1 MIKAGVLLKSFTL
14 CKINKNTCASLNSF
28 VLAHFKKIV
37 AILLTAYVLCMWY
50 CSTRISVTGDELN
63 YFAYAVNVVKGNPAK
78 ENINGVP
85 VFNSQMPIN
94 ALNTFPRAVEQV
106 LKPGLQRDTLSAL
119 KDIKNGRL
127 VSILSALL
135 LGLYVLTWSVQLYGQ
150 TVGLFSLLLYLLCPN
165 IMAHSQFVGT
175 DVFSFLMLTAC
186 CYHAWRYAKKTSW
199 QELVFV
205 ATWLALAQVTKQ
217 SLLLLYPVVFVFLI
231 TRLILLKKGIKY
243 SVLRLLKELLL
254 TGCINIFIINAAFL
268 FDHTGK
274 SFNQYHFVSQQFS
287 RLQSNV
293 GVLGNIPLPLPEP
306 FVAGFDAVR
315 FNVETG
321 PGIEGR
327 SSYGIAYFLGKPML
341 GQHTW
346 YYYPLSCLF
355 KLPLPFI
362 LLLLLSVIVYLQGKR
377 RKDFYKNE
385 WYSLLPAVFIF
396 LSFCMLNNMYLG
408 IKNVLMI
415 LPLLFVFC
423 GTGIEYLLSFK
434 KGIYVIA
441 ALFAWQS
448 ISVLRYFP
456 HFLPYTNELIL
467 NKRNAY
473 RIFGDG
479 NLYLQEGRELMLA
492 YLQQHPEIHFEP
504 ATPVKGKV
512 MLSID
517 RYYDWWNKGDLQW
530 FRSLHLKP
538 VDHFHSQY
546 LIFEVP

>member
-1 MIKAGVLLKSFTL
+1 MFLLKSFTL

-28 VLAHFKKIV
+28 VHAHFKKIV
-37 AILLTAYVLCMWY
+37 AVLLTAYALCMWY

-78 ENINGVP
+78 ENINGIP
-85 VFNSQMPIN
+85 AFNSQMPIN
-94 ALNTFPRAVEQV
+94 ALNTLPRAVEQV
-106 LKPGLQRDTLSAL
+106 LKPGLQRDTAAAL

-127 VSILSALL
+127 ISIVSALL
-135 LGLYVLTWSVQLYGQ
+135 LGLYVLTWSVQLYGK
-150 TVGLFSLLLYLLCPN
+150 TAALLSLLLYLLCPN

-175 DVFSFLMLTAC
+175 DVFSFLMFTAC
-186 CYHAWRYAKKTSW
+186 CYHAWRYAKNAKW
-199 QELVFV
+199 RALILLAV
-205 ATWLALAQVTKQ
+205 WLALAQVTKQ
-217 SLLLLYPVVFVFLI
+217 SLLLLYPVVFTFLI
-231 TRLILLKKGIKY
+231 TRLVLLKKGTKY
-243 SVLRLLKELLL
+243 FLVRLLKESLVIGL
-254 TGCINIFIINAAFL
+254 INLFIINAAFL

-274 SFNQYHFVSQQFS
+274 SFNEYHFASQQFN
-287 RLQSNV
+287 RLQSNM
-293 GVLGNIPLPLPEP
+293 GILGSMPLPLPEP
-306 FVAGFDAVR
+306 FIAGFDAVR

-321 PGIEGR
+321 PGIEGK

-341 GQHTW
+341 GQHIW
-346 YYYPLSCLF
+346 YYYPLSFLF

-385 WYSLLPAVFIF
+385 WYLLLPAVFLL

-423 GTGIEYLLSFK
+423 GAGLEYLLSFK
-434 KGIYVIA
+434 KGIYITV

-448 ISVLRYFP
+448 VSVLRYCP

-467 NKRNAY
+467 NKKNAY
-473 RIFGDG
+473 KIFGDG
-479 NLYLQEGRELMLA
+479 NLYLQEGREMALE
-492 YLQQHPEIHFEP
+492 YVEQHPGMYFEP
-504 ATPVKGKV
+504 TQPVKGKV
-512 MLSID
+512 LLSID
-517 RYYDWWNKGDLQW
+517 RYYDWWRKGDLQW

>member
-1 MIKAGVLLKSFTL
+1 M
-14 CKINKNTCASLNSF
+14 NSF
-28 VLAHFKKIV
+28 VHAHFKKIV
-37 AILLTAYVLCMWY
+37 AILLTAYALCMWY

-63 YFAYAVNVVKGNPAK
+63 YFAYAVNVVKGNPGK

-106 LKPGLQRDTLSAL
+106 LKPALQRDTATAL

-127 VSILSALL
+127 VSILSAVL

-150 TVGLFSLLLYLLCPN
+150 KAGLLSLLLYLLCPN

-175 DVFSFLMLTAC
+175 DVFSFLMPTAC
-186 CYHAWRYAKKTSW
+186 CYHAWRYAKKASW
-199 QELVFV
+199 CELVFV

-231 TRLILLKKGIKY
+231 TRLVLLKKGTRY
-243 SVLRLLKELLL
+243 SVLRLLKEWVL
-254 TGCINIFIINAAFL
+254 TGFISIFIINAAFL
-268 FDHTGK
+268 FDHTGR
-274 SFNQYHFVSQQFS
+274 SFNQYHFVSQQFN
-287 RLQSNV
+287 RLQSNI

-306 FVAGFDAVR
+306 FIAGFDAVR

-321 PGIEGR
+321 PGTEGR

-341 GQHTW
+341 GQHIW

-362 LLLLLSVIVYLQGKR
+362 LLLLLSLIINLQGKR
-377 RKDFYKNE
+377 RTDFYKNE
-385 WYSLLPAVFIF
+385 WYLLLPAVFLF

-408 IKNVLMI
+408 IKNILMI

-423 GTGIEYLLSFK
+423 GGGFEYLLSFK
-434 KGIYVIA
+434 KGIYIIA
-441 ALFAWQS
+441 GFFAWQS

-467 NKRNAY
+467 NKKNAY
-473 RIFGDG
+473 KIFGDG
-479 NLYLQEGRELMLA
+479 NLYLQEGREMALE
-492 YLQQHPEIHFEP
+492 YVQQHPGMYFEP
-504 ATPVKGKV
+504 QQPVKGKI
-512 MLSID
+512 MMSID
-517 RYYDWWNKGDLQW
+517 RYYDWWKRGDLQW
-530 FRSLHLKP
+530 LRSLHLEP

-546 LIFEVP
+546 LIFEIP